1 METVCLA
8 LEKDNKLF
16 AVGSQSHVSFYEPRC
31 GTAVGY
37 IGSRDPGAGESRGR
51 GWGQRG
57 RGIFLIPH
65 VRSQTVRCF
74 SRRKKMPFFLFIRDI
89 TRMSDTVWHEIFA
102 GVLFRGYGFF
112 EFRGNKFS

>member
-37 IGSRDPGAGESRGR
+37 IGSRDPGAGEQRRGV
-51 GWGQRG
+51 G
-57 RGIFLIPH
+57 
-65 VRSQTVRCF
+65 
-74 SRRKKMPFFLFIRDI
+74 
-89 TRMSDTVWHEIFA
+89 
-102 GVLFRGYGFF
+102 
-112 EFRGNKFS
+112 

>member
-37 IGSRDPGAGESRGR
+37 IGSRDPGAGEQRRGR
-51 GWGQRG
+51 GEEEGG
-57 RGIFLIPH
+57 
-65 VRSQTVRCF
+65 VREADL
-74 SRRKKMPFFLFIRDI
+74 PFR
-89 TRMSDTVWHEIFA
+89 
-102 GVLFRGYGFF
+102 
-112 EFRGNKFS
+112 

>member
-37 IGSRDPGAGESRGR
+37 IGSRDPGAGES
-51 GWGQRG
+51 WGGGGGAEGQKDLFDATCQKTNSSLFFKTEEFFSF
-57 RGIFLIPH
+57 IH
-65 VRSQTVRCF
+65 VRHHTTV
-74 SRRKKMPFFLFIRDI
+74 
-89 TRMSDTVWHEIFA
+89 
-102 GVLFRGYGFF
+102 
-112 EFRGNKFS
+112 